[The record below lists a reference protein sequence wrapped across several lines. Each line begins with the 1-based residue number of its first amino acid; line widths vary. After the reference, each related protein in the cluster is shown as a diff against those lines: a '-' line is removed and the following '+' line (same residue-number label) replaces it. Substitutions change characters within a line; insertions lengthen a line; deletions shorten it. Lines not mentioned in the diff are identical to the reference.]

1 MKKLAVTLLSLTVSA
16 VLSTAAFAECNKGC
30 CKKSATATTEAPAT
44 TGAAATP
51 EAAAASK
58 DPTAQAVVI
67 DPVCGMDVTVKD
79 AKYSYKYDG
88 KTYYFCSKKCKNSFV
103 KDPSKFI
110 GKESK

>member
-30 CKKSATATTEAPAT
+30 CKKSASTTEAAAT
-44 TGAAATP
+44 TDAS
-51 EAAAASK
+51 AASK

-79 AKYSYKYDG
+79 AKYSYKYKD
-88 KTYYFCSKKCKNSFV
+88 KTYYFCSKKCKNNFV